1 MAVFR
6 EDPYSALHFHVVIN
20 GVFDDGA
27 TVQGSFAEVSGLD
40 VEVEPIEYRNGSE
53 DMTVRKVPGL
63 KKFSNITL
71 KRGVIG
77 DLAFWKWITSVLDG
91 RVLRAD
97 GTIVLLD
104 ENRQAVMTWRF
115 RRGWPCRWT
124 GPTLDARANEV
135 AMETLE
141 ICHEGFEVE

>member
-1 MAVFR
+1 MAVLR

-141 ICHEGFEVE
+141 ICHEGLEVE

>member
-124 GPTLDARANEV
+124 GSSTSSDVQACCRRSW
-135 AMETLE
+135 
-141 ICHEGFEVE
+141 

>member
-141 ICHEGFEVE
+141 ICHEGLEVE